1 MSKSSAERLVPAT
14 EGTEEV
20 GASSGALGRLGT
32 CGAFEGKWK
41 VELAEAGLMN
51 GIVSPTKRHKVH

>member
-14 EGTEEV
+14 EGTEEIDA
-20 GASSGALGRLGT
+20 GSGALGRLGT

-41 VELAEAGLMN
+41 VELAETGLIN